1 MTKRVNN
8 AQMHLIKII
17 TNYTKFQVITNP
29 PAELRLLM
37 SDSVYVLEQ
46 FDFGY
51 SKFETFGSSDGG
63 VGGGTSVSGERLFA

>member
-1 MTKRVNN
+1 
-8 AQMHLIKII
+8 
-17 TNYTKFQVITNP
+17 VITNP

-51 SKFETFGSSDGG
+51 SKFETFGSDGG
-63 VGGGTSVSGERLFA
+63 GGGASGTSGDRLFA